1 MATSC
6 CSASTSDPVT
16 LRPGPSPAQ
25 RKAAFPPSVD
35 ADTRLLILG
44 SLPGDASIRQGEYYA
59 HRGNAFWTLMG
70 DVLGEDLRG
79 QPYAMRLKR
88 LRARG
93 VGLWDVIESAQREGS
108 LDGAIRAAELRDLG
122 AFVARLPKLVA
133 IGFNGKTS
141 AMQGRRQ
148 LGEMQGRRQLGDRP
162 GLTLIDLPSSS
173 GAYASLSRAQK
184 AERWAALRSW
194 IAPPAA

>member
-1 MATSC
+1 M
-6 CSASTSDPVT
+6 
-16 LRPGPSPAQ
+16 Q

-59 HRGNAFWTLMG
+59 HRGNAFWALLG
-70 DVLGEDLRG
+70 DVLDEDMRG

-93 VGLWDVIESAQREGS
+93 VGLWDVIESAEREGS
-108 LDGAIRAAELRDLG
+108 LDGSIRGAELRDLG
-122 AFVARLPKLVA
+122 AFVGRLPALRVIA
-133 IGFNGKTS
+133 FNGKT
-141 AMQGRRQ
+141 AALHGRRQ
-148 LGEMQGRRQLGDRP
+148 LGNGA

-173 GAYASLSRAQK
+173 GAYASLSRDAK
-184 AERWAALRSW
+184 RAVWIILRDW
-194 IAPPAA
+194 LD